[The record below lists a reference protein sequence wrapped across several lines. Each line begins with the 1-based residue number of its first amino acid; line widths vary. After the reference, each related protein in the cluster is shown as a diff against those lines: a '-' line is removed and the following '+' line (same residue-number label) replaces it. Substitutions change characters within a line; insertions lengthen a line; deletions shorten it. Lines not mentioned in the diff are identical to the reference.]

1 MLFLDLYALA
11 DVLWKLGKF
20 FFNCSTCNCLQYNF
34 FAIKQSFIH
43 AIYVYDKQV
52 CACIINEY
60 LTRGQHQF
68 QFYTKLF
75 NLEHYI
81 IYYVILLLANKMIES
96 FIRFSFL
103 LTYFC
108 LHNVK
113 LVFHHSNIKLKHSQ
127 QFYSFYQILTKYF
140 LILLTTRLSQLY
152 QESGLLLGTMNPG
165 FLGSRTAP
173 FLRVEVEKPLRNT

>member
-20 FFNCSTCNCLQYNF
+20 FFNCSTCNCLQYNC

-43 AIYVYDKQV
+43 AIYF
-52 CACIINEY
+52 CIINEY

-113 LVFHHSNIKLKHSQ
+113 LVFHHSNIKLLN
-127 QFYSFYQILTKYF
+127 SFTVFTKYLPSTF
-140 LILLTTRLSQLY
+140 S
-152 QESGLLLGTMNPG
+152 
-165 FLGSRTAP
+165 F
-173 FLRVEVEKPLRNT
+173 F